1 MIFILMIFILNFNNF
16 NKESILVG
24 EKENNLINYYNFF
37 YKLNYITD
45 NYTLYGLNIS
55 LDIQNIKQSVFYN
68 YIKLSFNVNQNKDLI
83 LMLKDI
89 EQYILTKINKIN
101 KDILYNDIKRGII
114 KLQKNDNSTMEHIV
128 LRIIGVW
135 EDATHCGLSYKF
147 IYL

>member
-45 NYTLYGLNIS
+45 NYTLYGLNIE
-55 LDIQNIKQSVFYN
+55 LDILNIKQYVFYN
-68 YIKLSFNVNQNKDLI
+68 YIKLCFDVKQNEDLI
-83 LMLKDI
+83 FMLKNI
-89 EQYILTKINKIN
+89 EQHILTNINKTN
-101 KDILYNDIKRGII
+101 KYILYNDIKRGNI
-114 KLQKNDNSTMEHIV
+114 KLQKNNNSTMEHIV

-147 IYL
+147 LYL